1 MDLNVFNEF
10 RDSAGKNGVL
20 LYYTGEFSQN
30 VVATIGDSLKKR
42 LEATNASSTAR
53 RKVFSTFMEMAQN
66 VVHYGQE
73 DESAGSKD
81 GTFAVGTTDNDRF
94 FIVCGNPIRLE
105 HVARLKEKLEPLR
118 RMTLDEIKAAY
129 REQLRNDGHN
139 EQNPQSKGAGLG
151 FLTVAREASEPID
164 YRIVF
169 NSDDRNGAESRA
181 EFYLRATI

>member
-1 MDLNVFNEF
+1 MDLNLFNQF
-10 RDSAGKNGVL
+10 REAAGQNGIL

-42 LEATNASSTAR
+42 LEATNASTSAR

-66 VVHYGQE
+66 IVHYGE
-73 DESAGSKD
+73 GEGNRD
-81 GTFAVGTTDNDRF
+81 GTFAVGRTADERF
-94 FIVCGNPIRLE
+94 FLVCGNPIRLE
-105 HVARLKEKLEPLR
+105 HVPRLQEKLEPLR
-118 RMTLDEIKAAY
+118 RMTLDEIKQAY

-139 EQNPQSKGAGLG
+139 EQNPDSKGAGLG

-169 NSDDRNGAESRA
+169 NSGDRHGAESCA

>member
-1 MDLNVFNEF
+1 MDLNLFNQF
-10 RDSAGKNGVL
+10 RELAGQNGIL

-42 LEATNASSTAR
+42 LEATNASSSAR

-66 VVHYGQE
+66 IVHYGAAE
-73 DESAGSKD
+73 AGGSE
-81 GTFAVGTTDNDRF
+81 GTFAVGCTGDERF
-94 FIVCGNPIRLE
+94 FLVCGNPIRLE
-105 HVARLKEKLEPLR
+105 HVPRLQEKLEPLR
-118 RMTLDEIKAAY
+118 RMTLEEIKLAY
-129 REQLRNDGHN
+129 REQLRNDEHK
-139 EQNPQSKGAGLG
+139 EQNPDSKGAGLG

-169 NSDDRNGAESRA
+169 NSGDRHGAESRA

>member
-1 MDLNVFNEF
+1 MDLTLFNQF
-10 RDSAGKNGVL
+10 RESAGQNGIL

-42 LEATNASSTAR
+42 LETTNASSSAR

-66 VVHYGQE
+66 IVHYGQADGGTE
-73 DESAGSKD
+73 
-81 GTFAVGTTDNDRF
+81 GTFAVGRTGDERF
-94 FIVCGNPIRLE
+94 FLVCGNPIRLE
-105 HVARLKEKLEPLR
+105 HVPHLQEKLEPLR
-118 RMTLDEIKAAY
+118 RMTLDEIKLAY
-129 REQLRNDGHN
+129 REQLRNDEHH
-139 EQNPQSKGAGLG
+139 EQNPGSKGAGLG

-169 NSDDRNGAESRA
+169 NSGDRNGAESRA

>member
-1 MDLNVFNEF
+1 MDLTLFNQF
-10 RDSAGKNGVL
+10 RESAGQNGIL

-42 LEATNASSTAR
+42 LETTNASSSAR

-66 VVHYGQE
+66 IVHYGQADGGTE
-73 DESAGSKD
+73 
-81 GTFAVGTTDNDRF
+81 GTFAVGRTDDERF
-94 FIVCGNPIRLE
+94 FLVCGNPIHLE
-105 HVARLKEKLEPLR
+105 HVPHLQEKLEPLR
-118 RMTLDEIKAAY
+118 RMTLDEIKLAY
-129 REQLRNDGHN
+129 REQLRNDDHH
-139 EQNPQSKGAGLG
+139 EQNPGSKGAGLG

-169 NSDDRNGAESRA
+169 NSGDRNGAESRA